1 MKNLCDYPI
10 LRCQLFSRKFIQYL
24 GGVIRN
30 ITILTALLFFTFAH
44 SFVEARDCSDFKQL
58 HKKLMC
64 KAGSDKYDPERSE
77 TAVKP
82 DKVKKNK
89 GESFNEKY
97 NSLSDIFDALK
108 KKN

>member
-1 MKNLCDYPI
+1 MKITKKIFI
-10 LRCQLFSRKFIQYL
+10 LA
-24 GGVIRN
+24 
-30 ITILTALLFFTFAH
+30 ALLFFTFAH
-44 SFVEARDCSDFKQL
+44 SFVEARDCSDLKQL

-64 KAGSDKYDPERSE
+64 KAGSDKYDSERTE
-77 TAVKP
+77 AVIKT

-97 NSLSDIFDALK
+97 NSLSDVLEALK

>member
-1 MKNLCDYPI
+1 MKIAKKIFL
-10 LRCQLFSRKFIQYL
+10 
-24 GGVIRN
+24 
-30 ITILTALLFFTFAH
+30 LTALLFFTFAH
-44 SFVEARDCSDFKQL
+44 SFVEARDCSDLKLL

-64 KAGSDKYDPERSE
+64 KAGSDKYNSERSE
-77 TAVKP
+77 TAVKT